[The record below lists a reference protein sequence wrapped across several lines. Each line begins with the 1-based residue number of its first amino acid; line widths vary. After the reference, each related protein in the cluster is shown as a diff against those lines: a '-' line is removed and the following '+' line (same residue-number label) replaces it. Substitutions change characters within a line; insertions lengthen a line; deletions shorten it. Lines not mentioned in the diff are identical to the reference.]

1 MSSRFAARPALHL
14 PLTSLAD
21 KEIER
26 LQKQEGKLEKELAG
40 LQVRFLF
47 FPGAQRAVTAEL
59 QHCMLV

>member
-1 MSSRFAARPALHL
+1 MAVIPFTCVSGRPWAVSSGFAARPALPL

-40 LQVRFLF
+40 LQVR
-47 FPGAQRAVTAEL
+47 
-59 QHCMLV
+59 C

>member
-1 MSSRFAARPALHL
+1 M